1 MPERSI
7 RTRFELEG
15 EKQYKQA
22 ISEINSGVKVLDSEM
37 RKLSATF
44 EGETGSLDFLEREY
58 DILNR
63 KMLSQKDSVETLR
76 QAVKDAGQAYK
87 ESDPRLQQWI
97 IRLNDA
103 EAALAKTYGKL
114 GEVQAAIDNDF
125 IDTQTVYVK
134 ELSEEVK
141 VFDSQLGLL
150 DKTYKDNA
158 DSAEYLSQKQEILK
172 AKIGN
177 QAEAV
182 DVLEAALKKS
192 IEIHGKSAQQTRDL
206 QIALNSAK
214 GELIETRAAADDT
227 ATAMEELNKPVEETV
242 PEMKSLGDV
251 LDTIADKLGIKL
263 PDGISKFTGGLGK
276 IPAATAAAVTGVAAV
291 VAVVIKL
298 EKKLMDVTKE
308 TAAAAK
314 ALEALSSQTGVSTTD
329 LQAFQYAED
338 FIGVSSDQLAD
349 SLKDLTT
356 KMSDAANGNEETA
369 AKFDQLSVSIYDA
382 QGNLRSSYDVFL
394 DVIDGLGEMSNQAER
409 DALAMSLINESAQQ
423 LNPLIEQGSGS
434 LKKYADEAENVGYIL
449 SNDQLKA
456 LTAVDEAQNRLL
468 KSQEAVS
475 KQISAE
481 YAPYMSDALNETR
494 ELIEKVGTALVDS
507 GAVDAFGSILDSAVS
522 LLEPLGDLTADILPP
537 LGKLLQGIA
546 GTLAWAADTI
556 NLIVGLLTLNGDRIS
571 TALGLNP
578 NKASNIQKA
587 LYGADYKTES
597 YYDST
602 GNYYDPTTGQWT
614 GNYFHNAGGND
625 NFPGGRTRVGENGPE
640 TVYLPQ
646 GTVIANA
653 QETRADGGYDAPVN
667 VYIEAR
673 TIQEFNDII
682 EIVRDAQRVRRMK
695 GAPR

>member
-1 MPERSI
+1 MA
-7 RTRFELEG
+7 TRKVNTEFTVTG
-15 EKQYKQA
+15 EEKLRRA
-22 ISEINSGVKVLDSEM
+22 ITEINNGAKVLKSEM
-37 RKLSATF
+37 NKLTAEYDGNTDSA
-44 EGETGSLDFLEREY
+44 EFLTQKY
-58 DILNR
+58 DILER
-63 KMLSQKDSVETLR
+63 QMLTQKDKVEALK
-76 QAVKDAGQAYK
+76 QAVADSAEAYG
-87 ESDPRLQQWI
+87 EADSRTQNWI
-97 IRLNDA
+97 IQLNNA
-103 EAALAKTYGKL
+103 EAALANIYGEM
-114 GEVQAAIDNDF
+114 GR
-125 IDTQTVYVK
+125 TQTAIEDMDK
-134 ELSEEVK
+134 SLDEVS
-141 VFDSQLGLL
+141 DSTG
-150 DKTYKDNA
+150 
-158 DSAEYLSQKQEILK
+158 SA
-172 AKIGN
+172 AG
-177 QAEAV
+177 
-182 DVLEAALKKS
+182 
-192 IEIHGKSAQQTRDL
+192 GMT
-206 QIALNSAK
+206 
-214 GELIETRAAADDT
+214 
-227 ATAMEELNKPVEETV
+227 
-242 PEMKSLGDV
+242 SLGDV
-251 LDTIADKLGIKL
+251 LDTVADKLGIKL

-276 IPAATAAAVTGVAAV
+276 IPASTAAAAAGIAAV
-291 VAVVIKL
+291 VAIVIKL

-314 ALEALSSQTGVSTTD
+314 ELEALSLQTGVSTTD

-369 AKFDQLSVSIYDA
+369 AKFDQLGVSIYDA

-434 LKKYADEAENVGYIL
+434 LKKYAAEAENVGYIL

-537 LGKLLQGIA
+537 LGTLLQGIA

-682 EIVRDAQRVRRMK
+682 EIVRNAQRVRRMK

>member
-1 MPERSI
+1 MA
-7 RTRFELEG
+7 TRKVNTEFTVTG
-15 EKQYKQA
+15 EEKLRRA
-22 ISEINSGVKVLDSEM
+22 ITEINNGAKVLKSEM
-37 RKLSATF
+37 NKLTAEYDGNTDSA
-44 EGETGSLDFLEREY
+44 EFLTQKY
-58 DILNR
+58 DILER
-63 KMLSQKDSVETLR
+63 QMLTQKDKVEALK
-76 QAVKDAGQAYK
+76 QAVADSAEAYG
-87 ESDPRLQQWI
+87 EADSRTQNWI
-97 IRLNDA
+97 IQLNNA
-103 EAALAKTYGKL
+103 EAALANTYGEM
-114 GEVQAAIDNDF
+114 GR
-125 IDTQTVYVK
+125 TQTAIENMDK
-134 ELSEEVK
+134 SLDEVS
-141 VFDSQLGLL
+141 DSTG
-150 DKTYKDNA
+150 
-158 DSAEYLSQKQEILK
+158 SA
-172 AKIGN
+172 
-177 QAEAV
+177 AEGV
-182 DVLEAALKKS
+182 
-192 IEIHGKSAQQTRDL
+192 T
-206 QIALNSAK
+206 
-214 GELIETRAAADDT
+214 
-227 ATAMEELNKPVEETV
+227 
-242 PEMKSLGDV
+242 SLGDV
-251 LDTIADKLGIKL
+251 LDTVADKLGVNL

-276 IPAATAAAVTGVAAV
+276 IPASTAAAAAGIAAV
-291 VAVVIKL
+291 VAIVIKL

-314 ALEALSSQTGVSTTD
+314 ELEALSLQTGVSTTD

-369 AKFDQLSVSIYDA
+369 AKFDQLGVSIYDA

-494 ELIEKVGTALVDS
+494 ELIEKVGKALIDS

-522 LLEPLGDLTADILPP
+522 LLEPLGDLVSDLLPP
-537 LGKLLQGIA
+537 LGVLLQGVA
-546 GTLAWAADTI
+546 GTIAWIADTI

>member
-1 MPERSI
+1 MA
-7 RTRFELEG
+7 TRKVNTEFTVTG
-15 EKQYKQA
+15 EEKLRRA
-22 ISEINSGVKVLDSEM
+22 ITEINNGAKVLKSEM
-37 RKLSATF
+37 NKLTAEYDGNTDSA
-44 EGETGSLDFLEREY
+44 EFLTQKY
-58 DILNR
+58 DILER
-63 KMLSQKDSVETLR
+63 QMLTQKDKVEALK
-76 QAVKDAGQAYK
+76 QAVADSAEAYG
-87 ESDPRLQQWI
+87 EADSRTQNWI
-97 IRLNDA
+97 IQLNNA
-103 EAALAKTYGKL
+103 EAALANTYGEM
-114 GEVQAAIDNDF
+114 GR
-125 IDTQTVYVK
+125 TQTAIEDMDK
-134 ELSEEVK
+134 SLDEVS
-141 VFDSQLGLL
+141 DSTG
-150 DKTYKDNA
+150 
-158 DSAEYLSQKQEILK
+158 SA
-172 AKIGN
+172 AG
-177 QAEAV
+177 
-182 DVLEAALKKS
+182 
-192 IEIHGKSAQQTRDL
+192 GMT
-206 QIALNSAK
+206 
-214 GELIETRAAADDT
+214 
-227 ATAMEELNKPVEETV
+227 
-242 PEMKSLGDV
+242 SLGDV
-251 LDTIADKLGIKL
+251 LDTVADKLGIKL

-276 IPAATAAAVTGVAAV
+276 IPASTAAAAAGIAAV
-291 VAVVIKL
+291 VAIVIKL

-314 ALEALSSQTGVSTTD
+314 ELEALSLQTGVSTTD

-369 AKFDQLSVSIYDA
+369 AKFDQLGVSIYDA

-434 LKKYADEAENVGYIL
+434 LKKYAAEAENVGYIL

-481 YAPYMSDALNETR
+481 YAPYMSDALNQTR

-537 LGKLLQGIA
+537 LGTLLQGIA

-602 GNYYDPTTGQWT
+602 GNFYDPTTGQWT

>member
-1 MPERSI
+1 MA
-7 RTRFELEG
+7 TRKVNTEFTVTG
-15 EKQYKQA
+15 EEKLRRA
-22 ISEINSGVKVLDSEM
+22 ITEINNGAKVLKSEM
-37 RKLSATF
+37 NKLTAEYDGNTDSA
-44 EGETGSLDFLEREY
+44 EFLTQKY
-58 DILNR
+58 DILER
-63 KMLSQKDSVETLR
+63 QMLTQKDKVEALK
-76 QAVKDAGQAYK
+76 QAV
-87 ESDPRLQQWI
+87 
-97 IRLNDA
+97 
-103 EAALAKTYGKL
+103 
-114 GEVQAAIDNDF
+114 
-125 IDTQTVYVK
+125 
-134 ELSEEVK
+134 
-141 VFDSQLGLL
+141 
-150 DKTYKDNA
+150 A
-158 DSAEYLSQKQEILK
+158 DSAEAYGEADSRTQNWIIQL
-172 AKIGN
+172 N
-177 QAEAV
+177 NAEAV
-182 DVLEAALKKS
+182 LANIYGEMGRTQTAIEGMDKSLDEVSDSTGSAA
-192 IEIHGKSAQQTRDL
+192 EGVT
-206 QIALNSAK
+206 
-214 GELIETRAAADDT
+214 
-227 ATAMEELNKPVEETV
+227 
-242 PEMKSLGDV
+242 SLGDV
-251 LDTIADKLGIKL
+251 LDTVADKLGVKL

-276 IPAATAAAVTGVAAV
+276 IPASTAAAAAGVAAV

-314 ALEALSSQTGVSTTD
+314 ELESLSLQTSISTTG

-369 AKFDQLSVSIYDA
+369 AKFDQLGVSIYDA

-434 LKKYADEAENVGYIL
+434 LKKYAAEAENVGYIL

-494 ELIEKVGTALVDS
+494 ELIEKVGTALIDS
-507 GAVDAFGSILDSAVS
+507 GAVEAFGSILDSAVS

-537 LGKLLQGIA
+537 LGTLLQGIA

>member
-1 MPERSI
+1 MA
-7 RTRFELEG
+7 TRKVNTEFTVTG
-15 EKQYKQA
+15 EEKLRRA
-22 ISEINSGVKVLDSEM
+22 ITEINNGAKVLKSEM
-37 RKLSATF
+37 NKLTAEYDGNTDSA
-44 EGETGSLDFLEREY
+44 EFLTQKY
-58 DILNR
+58 DILER
-63 KMLSQKDSVETLR
+63 QMLTQKDKVEALK
-76 QAVKDAGQAYK
+76 QAVADSAEAYG
-87 ESDPRLQQWI
+87 EADSRTQNWI
-97 IRLNDA
+97 IQLNNA
-103 EAALAKTYGKL
+103 EAALANTYGEM
-114 GEVQAAIDNDF
+114 GR
-125 IDTQTVYVK
+125 TQTAIEDMNK
-134 ELSEEVK
+134 A
-141 VFDSQLGLL
+141 FDGVSGS
-150 DKTYKDNA
+150 T
-158 DSAEYLSQKQEILK
+158 
-172 AKIGN
+172 G
-177 QAEAV
+177 
-182 DVLEAALKKS
+182 
-192 IEIHGKSAQQTRDL
+192 
-206 QIALNSAK
+206 
-214 GELIETRAAADDT
+214 T
-227 ATAMEELNKPVEETV
+227 ATEDMT
-242 PEMKSLGDV
+242 SLGDV
-251 LDTIADKLGIKL
+251 LDTVADKLGIKL
-263 PDGISKFTGGLGK
+263 PDGISKFTGRLGK
-276 IPAATAAAVTGVAAV
+276 IPASTAAAAAGIAAV
-291 VAVVIKL
+291 VAIVIKL
-298 EKKLMDVTKE
+298 EKKLIDVTKE

-314 ALEALSSQTGVSTTD
+314 ELEALSLQTGVSTTD

-369 AKFDQLSVSIYDA
+369 AKFDQLGVSIYDA

-409 DALAMSLINESAQQ
+409 DALAMGLINESAQQ

-434 LKKYADEAENVGYIL
+434 LKKYAAEAENVGYIL

-494 ELIEKVGTALVDS
+494 ELIEKVGKALVDS

-522 LLEPLGDLTADILPP
+522 LLEPLGDLVSDLLPP
-537 LGKLLQGIA
+537 LGVLLQGVA
-546 GTLAWAADTI
+546 GTIAWIADTI

-625 NFPGGRTRVGENGPE
+625 NFPGGRTMVGENGPE

>member
-1 MPERSI
+1 MA
-7 RTRFELEG
+7 TRKVNTEFTVTG
-15 EKQYKQA
+15 EEKLRRA
-22 ISEINSGVKVLDSEM
+22 ITEINNGAKVLKSEM
-37 RKLSATF
+37 NKLTAEYDGNTDSA
-44 EGETGSLDFLEREY
+44 EFLTQKY
-58 DILNR
+58 DILER
-63 KMLSQKDSVETLR
+63 QMLTQKDKVEALK
-76 QAVKDAGQAYK
+76 QAVADSAEAYG
-87 ESDPRLQQWI
+87 EADSRTQNWI
-97 IRLNDA
+97 IQLNNA
-103 EAALAKTYGKL
+103 EAALANTYGEM
-114 GEVQAAIDNDF
+114 GR
-125 IDTQTVYVK
+125 TQTAI
-134 ELSEEVK
+134 E
-141 VFDSQLGLL
+141 DMDGAL
-150 DKTYKDNA
+150 DNVSGSTG
-158 DSAEYLSQKQEILK
+158 SA
-172 AKIGN
+172 
-177 QAEAV
+177 AEGV
-182 DVLEAALKKS
+182 
-192 IEIHGKSAQQTRDL
+192 T
-206 QIALNSAK
+206 
-214 GELIETRAAADDT
+214 
-227 ATAMEELNKPVEETV
+227 
-242 PEMKSLGDV
+242 SLGDV
-251 LDTIADKLGIKL
+251 LDTVADKLGIKL

-276 IPAATAAAVTGVAAV
+276 IPAATAAAVTGIAAV
-291 VAVVIKL
+291 VAVVVQL
-298 EKKLMDVTKE
+298 TKKLIDVTKE

-314 ALEALSSQTGVSTTD
+314 ELQALSSQTGISTRD

-356 KMSDAANGNEETA
+356 NMSDAANGNEETA
-369 AKFDQLSVSIYDA
+369 AKFDQLGVSIYEA

-394 DVIDGLGEMSNQAER
+394 DVIDGFGEMSNQAER
-409 DALAMSLINESAQQ
+409 DALAMGLINESAQK

-434 LKKYADEAENVGYIL
+434 LKKYAAEAENVGYIL

-481 YAPYMSDALNETR
+481 YAPYMSDALNQTR

-507 GAVDAFGSILDSAVS
+507 GAVEAFGSILDSAVS
-522 LLEPLGDLTADILPP
+522 LLEPLGDLTSDILPP
-537 LGKLLQGIA
+537 LGTLLQGIA

-602 GNYYDPTTGQWT
+602 GNYYDPMTGQWT
-614 GNYFHNAGGND
+614 GNYYHNAGGND

-646 GTVIANA
+646 GAVIANA

>member
-1 MPERSI
+1 MA
-7 RTRFELEG
+7 TRKVNTEFTVTG
-15 EKQYKQA
+15 EEKLRRA
-22 ISEINSGVKVLDSEM
+22 ITEINNGAKVLKSEM
-37 RKLSATF
+37 NKLTAEYDGNTDSA
-44 EGETGSLDFLEREY
+44 EFLTQKY
-58 DILNR
+58 DILER
-63 KMLSQKDSVETLR
+63 QMLTQKDKVEALK
-76 QAVKDAGQAYK
+76 QAVADSAEAYG
-87 ESDPRLQQWI
+87 EADSRTQNWI
-97 IRLNDA
+97 IQLNNA
-103 EAALAKTYGKL
+103 EAALANTYGEM
-114 GEVQAAIDNDF
+114 GR
-125 IDTQTVYVK
+125 TQTAIENMDK
-134 ELSEEVK
+134 SLDEVS
-141 VFDSQLGLL
+141 DSTG
-150 DKTYKDNA
+150 
-158 DSAEYLSQKQEILK
+158 SA
-172 AKIGN
+172 
-177 QAEAV
+177 AEGV
-182 DVLEAALKKS
+182 
-192 IEIHGKSAQQTRDL
+192 T
-206 QIALNSAK
+206 
-214 GELIETRAAADDT
+214 
-227 ATAMEELNKPVEETV
+227 
-242 PEMKSLGDV
+242 SLGDV
-251 LDTIADKLGIKL
+251 LDTVADKLGVKL

-276 IPAATAAAVTGVAAV
+276 IPASTAAAAAGIAAV
-291 VAVVIKL
+291 VAIVIKL

-314 ALEALSSQTGVSTTD
+314 ELEALSLQTSVSTTD

-369 AKFDQLSVSIYDA
+369 AKFDQLGVSIYDA
-382 QGNLRSSYDVFL
+382 QDNLRSSYDVFL

-434 LKKYADEAENVGYIL
+434 LKKYAAEAENVGYIL

-494 ELIEKVGTALVDS
+494 ELIEKVGKALIDS
-507 GAVDAFGSILDSAVS
+507 GAVEAFGSILDSSVS

-537 LGKLLQGIA
+537 LGTLLQGIA

-556 NLIVGLLTLNGDRIS
+556 NLIVGLLTLNGAIIS

>member
-1 MPERSI
+1 MA
-7 RTRFELEG
+7 TRKVNTEFTVTG
-15 EKQYKQA
+15 EEKLRRA
-22 ISEINSGVKVLDSEM
+22 ITEINNGAKVLKSEM
-37 RKLSATF
+37 NKLTAEYDGNTDSA
-44 EGETGSLDFLEREY
+44 EFLTQKY
-58 DILNR
+58 DILER
-63 KMLSQKDSVETLR
+63 QMLTQKDKVEALK
-76 QAVKDAGQAYK
+76 QAVADSAEAYG
-87 ESDPRLQQWI
+87 EADSRTQNWI
-97 IRLNDA
+97 IQLNNA
-103 EAALAKTYGKL
+103 EAALANTYGEM
-114 GEVQAAIDNDF
+114 GR
-125 IDTQTVYVK
+125 TQTAI
-134 ELSEEVK
+134 EDMDGS
-141 VFDSQLGLL
+141 L
-150 DKTYKDNA
+150 DDVSGSTG
-158 DSAEYLSQKQEILK
+158 SA
-172 AKIGN
+172 AG
-177 QAEAV
+177 
-182 DVLEAALKKS
+182 
-192 IEIHGKSAQQTRDL
+192 GMT
-206 QIALNSAK
+206 
-214 GELIETRAAADDT
+214 
-227 ATAMEELNKPVEETV
+227 
-242 PEMKSLGDV
+242 SLGDV
-251 LDTIADKLGIKL
+251 LDTVADKLGIKL

-276 IPAATAAAVTGVAAV
+276 IPASTAAAAAGIAAV
-291 VAVVIKL
+291 VAIVIKL

-314 ALEALSSQTGVSTTD
+314 ELEALSLQTSVSTTD

-369 AKFDQLSVSIYDA
+369 AKFDQLGVSIYDA

-434 LKKYADEAENVGYIL
+434 LKKYAAEAENVGYIL

-456 LTAVDEAQNRLL
+456 LTAVDDAQNRLL

-481 YAPYMSDALNETR
+481 YAPYMSDALNQTR
-494 ELIEKVGTALVDS
+494 ELIEKVGKALIDS

-522 LLEPLGDLTADILPP
+522 LLEPLGDLVSDLLPP
-537 LGKLLQGIA
+537 LGVLLQGVA
-546 GTLAWAADTI
+546 GTIAWIADTI

>member
-1 MPERSI
+1 MA
-7 RTRFELEG
+7 TRKVNTEFTVTG
-15 EKQYKQA
+15 EEKLRRA
-22 ISEINSGVKVLDSEM
+22 ITEINNGAKVLKSEM
-37 RKLSATF
+37 NKLTAEYDGNTDSA
-44 EGETGSLDFLEREY
+44 EFLTQKY
-58 DILNR
+58 DILER
-63 KMLSQKDSVETLR
+63 QMLTQKDKVEALK
-76 QAVKDAGQAYK
+76 QAVADSAEAYG
-87 ESDPRLQQWI
+87 EADSRTQNWI
-97 IRLNDA
+97 IQLNNA
-103 EAALAKTYGKL
+103 EAALANTYGEM
-114 GEVQAAIDNDF
+114 GR
-125 IDTQTVYVK
+125 TQTAI
-134 ELSEEVK
+134 E
-141 VFDSQLGLL
+141 DMDGAL
-150 DKTYKDNA
+150 DNVSGST
-158 DSAEYLSQKQEILK
+158 
-172 AKIGN
+172 
-177 QAEAV
+177 
-182 DVLEAALKKS
+182 
-192 IEIHGKSAQQTRDL
+192 
-206 QIALNSAK
+206 
-214 GELIETRAAADDT
+214 ETASGG
-227 ATAMEELNKPVEETV
+227 ME
-242 PEMKSLGDV
+242 SLGDV
-251 LDTIADKLGIKL
+251 LDTVADKLGIKL
-263 PDGISKFTGGLGK
+263 PDSITKTADGLGA
-276 IPAATAAAVTGVAAV
+276 IPTSTAVAAGAFAAVLAV
-291 VAVVIKL
+291 VVKL
-298 EKKLMDVTKE
+298 EKKLMDMTKE
-308 TAAAAK
+308 AADSAK
-314 ALEALSSQTGVSTTD
+314 NLVDMSSQTGISTEN

-338 FIGVSSDQLAD
+338 FIGVSTDTIAD

-356 KMSDAANGNEETA
+356 KMSDAANGNEDVIE
-369 AKFDQLSVSIYDA
+369 KFDQLGVSIYDA
-382 QGNLRSSYDVFL
+382 DGNLRNAEDTFWDVV
-394 DVIDGLGEMSNQAER
+394 DSLGEMSNQTER
-409 DALAMSLINESAQQ
+409 DALAMDLINESAQK
-423 LNPLIEQGSGS
+423 LNPLIEIGSEGF
-434 LKKYADEAENVGYIL
+434 KKYADEAENVGYIL

-456 LTAVDEAQNRLL
+456 LTDVDEAQNRLL

-475 KQISAE
+475 KQISAQ

-494 ELIEKVGTALVDS
+494 ELIEKVGTALIDS

-537 LGKLLQGIA
+537 LGTLLQGIA

>member
-1 MPERSI
+1 MP
-7 RTRFELEG
+7 TRQVNTDFKVTG
-15 EKQYKQA
+15 EEKLKRA
-22 ISEINSGVKVLDSEM
+22 IAEINNGTKVLNSEM
-37 RKLSATF
+37 RKLTAEYDGNNDSV
-44 EGETGSLDFLEREY
+44 EFLTQKY
-58 DILNR
+58 DILER
-63 KMLSQKDSVETLR
+63 QMLSQKDKVEALKK
-76 QAVKDAGQAYK
+76 AVADSAAAYG
-87 ESDPRLQQWI
+87 EADSRTQNWI
-97 IRLNDA
+97 IQLNNA
-103 EAALAKTYGKL
+103 EAALANTYGEM
-114 GEVQAAIDNDF
+114 GR
-125 IDTQTVYVK
+125 TQTAIENMDK
-134 ELSEEVK
+134 SLDEV
-141 VFDSQLGLL
+141 SGS
-150 DKTYKDNA
+150 TG
-158 DSAEYLSQKQEILK
+158 SA
-172 AKIGN
+172 
-177 QAEAV
+177 AEGV
-182 DVLEAALKKS
+182 
-192 IEIHGKSAQQTRDL
+192 T
-206 QIALNSAK
+206 
-214 GELIETRAAADDT
+214 
-227 ATAMEELNKPVEETV
+227 
-242 PEMKSLGDV
+242 SLGDV
-251 LDTIADKLGIKL
+251 LDTVADKLGVKL

-276 IPAATAAAVTGVAAV
+276 IPVSTAAAAAGIAAV
-291 VAVVIKL
+291 VAAGIKL
-298 EKKLMDVTKE
+298 ERKLMDVTKE
-308 TAAAAK
+308 SAAAAK
-314 ALEALSSQTGVSTTD
+314 ELEALSLQSGVSAQD

-338 FIGVSSDQLAD
+338 FLDVSTDTLTD

-356 KMSDAANGNEETA
+356 KMSDAKDGNEDVIA
-369 AKFDQLSVSIYDA
+369 MFDQLGVSVTDA
-382 QGNLRSSYDVFL
+382 GGNLRDSYDVFL

-409 DALAMSLINESAQQ
+409 DALAMGLINESAQK

-434 LKKYADEAENVGYIL
+434 LKKYAAEAENVGYIL

-481 YAPYMSDALNETR
+481 YAPYMSDALNQTR

-537 LGKLLQGIA
+537 LGTLLQGIA

>member
-1 MPERSI
+1 MP
-7 RTRFELEG
+7 TRQVNTDFKVTG
-15 EKQYKQA
+15 EEKLKRA
-22 ISEINSGVKVLDSEM
+22 IAEINNGTKVLNSEM
-37 RKLSATF
+37 RKLTAEYDGNNDSV
-44 EGETGSLDFLEREY
+44 EFLTQKY
-58 DILNR
+58 DILER
-63 KMLSQKDSVETLR
+63 QMLTQKDKVEALK
-76 QAVKDAGQAYK
+76 QAVADSAEAYG
-87 ESDPRLQQWI
+87 EADSRTQNWI
-97 IRLNDA
+97 IQLNNA
-103 EAALAKTYGKL
+103 EAALANTYGEM
-114 GEVQAAIDNDF
+114 GR
-125 IDTQTVYVK
+125 TQTAIENMDK
-134 ELSEEVK
+134 SLDQIS
-141 VFDSQLGLL
+141 DSTG
-150 DKTYKDNA
+150 
-158 DSAEYLSQKQEILK
+158 SA
-172 AKIGN
+172 AGG
-177 QAEAV
+177 V
-182 DVLEAALKKS
+182 
-192 IEIHGKSAQQTRDL
+192 T
-206 QIALNSAK
+206 
-214 GELIETRAAADDT
+214 
-227 ATAMEELNKPVEETV
+227 
-242 PEMKSLGDV
+242 SLGDV
-251 LDTIADKLGIKL
+251 LDTVADKLGVKL

-276 IPAATAAAVTGVAAV
+276 IPVSTAAAAAGIAAV
-291 VAVVIKL
+291 VAAGIKL
-298 EKKLMDVTKE
+298 ERKLMDVTKE
-308 TAAAAK
+308 SAAAAK
-314 ALEALSSQTGVSTTD
+314 ELEALSLQSGVSAQD
-329 LQAFQYAED
+329 LQAFQYSED
-338 FIGVSSDQLAD
+338 FLDVSTDTLTD

-356 KMSDAANGNEETA
+356 KMSDAKDGNEEVIA
-369 AKFDQLSVSIYDA
+369 MFDQLGVSVTDA
-382 QGNLRSSYDVFL
+382 GGNLRDSYDVFL
-394 DVIDGLGEMSNQAER
+394 DVIDGLGEMGNQAER
-409 DALAMSLINESAQQ
+409 DALAMGLINESAQK
-423 LNPLIEQGSGS
+423 LNPLIEQGSAS

-456 LTAVDEAQNRLL
+456 LIDVDEAQNRLL

-494 ELIEKVGTALVDS
+494 ELIEKVGTALIDS
-507 GAVDAFGSILDSAVS
+507 GAVDAFGSILDSSVS

-537 LGKLLQGIA
+537 LGTLLQGIA

>member
-1 MPERSI
+1 MA
-7 RTRFELEG
+7 TRKVNTEFTVTG
-15 EKQYKQA
+15 EEKLRRA
-22 ISEINSGVKVLDSEM
+22 ITEINNGAKVLKSEM
-37 RKLSATF
+37 NKLTAEYDGNTDSA
-44 EGETGSLDFLEREY
+44 EFLTQKY
-58 DILNR
+58 DILER
-63 KMLSQKDSVETLR
+63 QMLTQKDKVEALK
-76 QAVKDAGQAYK
+76 QAVADSAEAYG
-87 ESDPRLQQWI
+87 EADSRTQNWI
-97 IRLNDA
+97 IQLNNA
-103 EAALAKTYGKL
+103 EAALANTYGEM
-114 GEVQAAIDNDF
+114 GR
-125 IDTQTVYVK
+125 TQTAIEDMNK
-134 ELSEEVK
+134 A
-141 VFDSQLGLL
+141 FDGVSGS
-150 DKTYKDNA
+150 T
-158 DSAEYLSQKQEILK
+158 
-172 AKIGN
+172 G
-177 QAEAV
+177 
-182 DVLEAALKKS
+182 
-192 IEIHGKSAQQTRDL
+192 
-206 QIALNSAK
+206 
-214 GELIETRAAADDT
+214 T
-227 ATAMEELNKPVEETV
+227 ATEDMT
-242 PEMKSLGDV
+242 SLGDV
-251 LDTIADKLGIKL
+251 LDTVADKLGIKL
-263 PDGISKFTGGLGK
+263 PDGISKFTGRLGK
-276 IPAATAAAVTGVAAV
+276 IPASTAAAAAGIAAV
-291 VAVVIKL
+291 VAIVIKL
-298 EKKLMDVTKE
+298 EKKLIDVTKE

-314 ALEALSSQTGVSTTD
+314 ELEALSLQTGVSTTD

-369 AKFDQLSVSIYDA
+369 AKFDQLGVSIYDA

-409 DALAMSLINESAQQ
+409 DALAMGLINESAQQ

-434 LKKYADEAENVGYIL
+434 LKKYAAEAENVGYIL

-494 ELIEKVGTALVDS
+494 ELIEKVGKALVDS

-522 LLEPLGDLTADILPP
+522 LLEPLGDLTSDILPP
-537 LGKLLQGIA
+537 LGTLLQGIA

>member
-1 MPERSI
+1 MA
-7 RTRFELEG
+7 TRKVNTEFTVTG
-15 EKQYKQA
+15 EEKLRRA
-22 ISEINSGVKVLDSEM
+22 ITEINNGAKVLKSEM
-37 RKLSATF
+37 NKLTAEYDGNTDSA
-44 EGETGSLDFLEREY
+44 EFLTQKY
-58 DILNR
+58 DILER
-63 KMLSQKDSVETLR
+63 QMLTQKDKVEALK
-76 QAVKDAGQAYK
+76 QAVADSAEAYG
-87 ESDPRLQQWI
+87 EADSRTQNWI
-97 IRLNDA
+97 IQLNNA
-103 EAALAKTYGKL
+103 EAALANTYGEM
-114 GEVQAAIDNDF
+114 GR
-125 IDTQTVYVK
+125 TQTAIENMDK
-134 ELSEEVK
+134 SLDEVS
-141 VFDSQLGLL
+141 DSTG
-150 DKTYKDNA
+150 
-158 DSAEYLSQKQEILK
+158 SA
-172 AKIGN
+172 
-177 QAEAV
+177 AEGV
-182 DVLEAALKKS
+182 
-192 IEIHGKSAQQTRDL
+192 T
-206 QIALNSAK
+206 
-214 GELIETRAAADDT
+214 
-227 ATAMEELNKPVEETV
+227 
-242 PEMKSLGDV
+242 SLGDV
-251 LDTIADKLGIKL
+251 LDTVADKLGVNL

-276 IPAATAAAVTGVAAV
+276 IPASTAAAAAGIAAV
-291 VAVVIKL
+291 VAIVIKL

-314 ALEALSSQTGVSTTD
+314 ELEALSLQTGVSTTD

-369 AKFDQLSVSIYDA
+369 AKFDQLGVSIYDA

-494 ELIEKVGTALVDS
+494 ELIEKVGKALIDS

-537 LGKLLQGIA
+537 LGTLLQGIA

-682 EIVRDAQRVRRMK
+682 EVVRDAQRVRRMK

>member
-1 MPERSI
+1 MP
-7 RTRFELEG
+7 TRQVNTDFKVTG
-15 EKQYKQA
+15 EEKLKRA
-22 ISEINSGVKVLDSEM
+22 IAEINNGTKVLNSEM
-37 RKLSATF
+37 RKLTAEYDGNNDSV
-44 EGETGSLDFLEREY
+44 EFLTQKY
-58 DILNR
+58 DILER
-63 KMLSQKDSVETLR
+63 QMLSQKDKVEALK
-76 QAVKDAGQAYK
+76 QAVADSAEAYG
-87 ESDPRLQQWI
+87 EADSRTQNWI
-97 IRLNDA
+97 IQLNNA
-103 EAALAKTYGKL
+103 EAALANTYGEM
-114 GEVQAAIDNDF
+114 GR
-125 IDTQTVYVK
+125 TQTAIENMDK
-134 ELSEEVK
+134 SFDEVS
-141 VFDSQLGLL
+141 DSTG
-150 DKTYKDNA
+150 
-158 DSAEYLSQKQEILK
+158 SA
-172 AKIGN
+172 
-177 QAEAV
+177 AEGV
-182 DVLEAALKKS
+182 
-192 IEIHGKSAQQTRDL
+192 T
-206 QIALNSAK
+206 
-214 GELIETRAAADDT
+214 
-227 ATAMEELNKPVEETV
+227 
-242 PEMKSLGDV
+242 SLGDV
-251 LDTIADKLGIKL
+251 LDTVADKLGVKL

-276 IPAATAAAVTGVAAV
+276 IPASTAAAAAGIATVVAAG
-291 VAVVIKL
+291 IKL
-298 EKKLMDVTKE
+298 ERKLMDVTKE
-308 TAAAAK
+308 SAAAAK
-314 ALEALSSQTGVSTTD
+314 ELEALSLQSGVSAQD

-338 FIGVSSDQLAD
+338 FLDVSTDTLTD

-356 KMSDAANGNEETA
+356 KMSDAKDGNEEVIA
-369 AKFDQLSVSIYDA
+369 MFDQLGVSVTDA
-382 QGNLRSSYDVFL
+382 GGNLRDSYDVFL

-409 DALAMSLINESAQQ
+409 DALAMGLINESAQK

-537 LGKLLQGIA
+537 LGTLLQGIA

>member
-1 MPERSI
+1 MATRKVNTEFTVTGEEKLRRAITEINNGAKVLKSEMNKLTAEYDGNTDSAEFLTQKCDILERQML
-7 RTRFELEG
+7 TQKDKVEAL
-15 EKQYKQA
+15 KQA
-22 ISEINSGVKVLDSEM
+22 VADSAE
-37 RKLSATF
+37 AY
-44 EGETGSLDFLEREY
+44 GEA
-58 DILNR
+58 
-63 KMLSQKDSVETLR
+63 DSRT
-76 QAVKDAGQAYK
+76 QN
-87 ESDPRLQQWI
+87 WI
-97 IRLNDA
+97 IQLNNA
-103 EAALAKTYGKL
+103 EAALANTYGEM
-114 GEVQAAIDNDF
+114 GR
-125 IDTQTVYVK
+125 TQTAI
-134 ELSEEVK
+134 E
-141 VFDSQLGLL
+141 DMDGAL
-150 DKTYKDNA
+150 DNVSGST
-158 DSAEYLSQKQEILK
+158 
-172 AKIGN
+172 
-177 QAEAV
+177 
-182 DVLEAALKKS
+182 
-192 IEIHGKSAQQTRDL
+192 
-206 QIALNSAK
+206 
-214 GELIETRAAADDT
+214 ETASGG
-227 ATAMEELNKPVEETV
+227 ME
-242 PEMKSLGDV
+242 SLGDV
-251 LDTIADKLGIKL
+251 LDTVADKLGIKL
-263 PDGISKFTGGLGK
+263 PDSITKTADGLGA
-276 IPAATAAAVTGVAAV
+276 IPTSTAVAAGAFAAVLAV
-291 VAVVIKL
+291 VVKL
-298 EKKLMDVTKE
+298 EKKLMDMTKE
-308 TAAAAK
+308 AADSAK
-314 ALEALSSQTGVSTTD
+314 NLVDMSSQTGISTEN

-338 FIGVSSDQLAD
+338 FIGVSTDTIAD

-356 KMSDAANGNEETA
+356 KMSDAANGNEDVIE
-369 AKFDQLSVSIYDA
+369 KFDQLGVSIYDA
-382 QGNLRSSYDVFL
+382 DGNLRNAEDTFWDVV
-394 DVIDGLGEMSNQAER
+394 DSLGEMSNQTER
-409 DALAMSLINESAQQ
+409 DALAMDLINESAQK
-423 LNPLIEQGSGS
+423 LNPLIEIGSEGF
-434 LKKYADEAENVGYIL
+434 KKYADEAENVGYIL

-456 LTAVDEAQNRLL
+456 LTDVDEAQNRLL

-475 KQISAE
+475 KQISAQ

-494 ELIEKVGTALVDS
+494 ELIEKVGTALIDS

-522 LLEPLGDLTADILPP
+522 LLEPLGDLVSDLLPP
-537 LGKLLQGIA
+537 LGVLLQGVA
-546 GTLAWAADTI
+546 GTIAWIADTI

>member
-1 MPERSI
+1 MP
-7 RTRFELEG
+7 TRQVNTDFKVTG
-15 EKQYKQA
+15 EEKLKRA
-22 ISEINSGVKVLDSEM
+22 IAEINNGTKVLNSEM
-37 RKLSATF
+37 RKLTAEYDGNTDSA
-44 EGETGSLDFLEREY
+44 EFLTQKY
-58 DILNR
+58 DILER
-63 KMLSQKDSVETLR
+63 QMLSQKDKVEALKK
-76 QAVKDAGQAYK
+76 AVADSAAAYG
-87 ESDPRLQQWI
+87 EADSRTQNWI
-97 IRLNDA
+97 IQLNNA
-103 EAALAKTYGKL
+103 EAALANTYGEM
-114 GEVQAAIDNDF
+114 GR
-125 IDTQTVYVK
+125 TQTAIENMDKSLDQV
-134 ELSEEVK
+134 S
-141 VFDSQLGLL
+141 DSTG
-150 DKTYKDNA
+150 
-158 DSAEYLSQKQEILK
+158 SA
-172 AKIGN
+172 AGG
-177 QAEAV
+177 V
-182 DVLEAALKKS
+182 
-192 IEIHGKSAQQTRDL
+192 T
-206 QIALNSAK
+206 
-214 GELIETRAAADDT
+214 
-227 ATAMEELNKPVEETV
+227 
-242 PEMKSLGDV
+242 SLGDV
-251 LDTIADKLGIKL
+251 LDTVADKLGVKL

-276 IPAATAAAVTGVAAV
+276 IPASTAAAAAGVAAV

-314 ALEALSSQTGVSTTD
+314 ELEALSLQTSVSTTD

-369 AKFDQLSVSIYDA
+369 AKFDQLGVSIYDA

-434 LKKYADEAENVGYIL
+434 LKKYAAEAENVGYIL

-481 YAPYMSDALNETR
+481 YAPYMSDALNQTR

-537 LGKLLQGIA
+537 LGTLLQGIA

>member
-1 MPERSI
+1 MA
-7 RTRFELEG
+7 TRKVNTEFTVTG
-15 EKQYKQA
+15 EEKLRRA
-22 ISEINSGVKVLDSEM
+22 ITEINNGAKVLKSEM
-37 RKLSATF
+37 NKLTAEYDGNTDSA
-44 EGETGSLDFLEREY
+44 EFLTQKY
-58 DILNR
+58 DILER
-63 KMLSQKDSVETLR
+63 QMLTQKDKVAALK
-76 QAVKDAGQAYK
+76 QAVADSAEAYG
-87 ESDPRLQQWI
+87 EADSRTQNWI
-97 IRLNDA
+97 IQLNNA
-103 EAALAKTYGKL
+103 EAALANIYGEM
-114 GEVQAAIDNDF
+114 GR
-125 IDTQTVYVK
+125 TQTAI
-134 ELSEEVK
+134 ENM
-141 VFDSQLGLL
+141 DGAL
-150 DKTYKDNA
+150 DDVSGSTG
-158 DSAEYLSQKQEILK
+158 SA
-172 AKIGN
+172 AG
-177 QAEAV
+177 
-182 DVLEAALKKS
+182 
-192 IEIHGKSAQQTRDL
+192 GMT
-206 QIALNSAK
+206 
-214 GELIETRAAADDT
+214 
-227 ATAMEELNKPVEETV
+227 
-242 PEMKSLGDV
+242 SLGDV
-251 LDTIADKLGIKL
+251 LDTVADKLGIKL

-276 IPAATAAAVTGVAAV
+276 IPASTAAAAAGIAAV
-291 VAVVIKL
+291 VAIVIKI

-314 ALEALSSQTGVSTTD
+314 ELEALSLQTGVSTTD

-369 AKFDQLSVSIYDA
+369 AKFDQLGVSVYDA

-434 LKKYADEAENVGYIL
+434 LKKYAAEAENVGYIL

-456 LTAVDEAQNRLL
+456 LTDVDEAQNRLL

-481 YAPYMSDALNETR
+481 YAPYMSDALNQTR

-522 LLEPLGDLTADILPP
+522 LLEPLGDLVSDLLPP
-537 LGKLLQGIA
+537 LGVLLQGVA
-546 GTLAWAADTI
+546 GTIAWIADTI

-682 EIVRDAQRVRRMK
+682 EIVRNAQRVRRMK

>member
-1 MPERSI
+1 MP
-7 RTRFELEG
+7 TRQVNTDFKVTG
-15 EKQYKQA
+15 EEKLKRA
-22 ISEINSGVKVLDSEM
+22 IAEINNGTKVLNSEM
-37 RKLSATF
+37 RKLTAEYDGNTDSA
-44 EGETGSLDFLEREY
+44 EFLTQKY
-58 DILNR
+58 DILER
-63 KMLSQKDSVETLR
+63 QMLTQKDKVEALKK
-76 QAVKDAGQAYK
+76 AVADSAAAYG
-87 ESDPRLQQWI
+87 EADSRTQNWI
-97 IRLNDA
+97 IQLNNA
-103 EAALAKTYGKL
+103 EAALANTYGEM
-114 GEVQAAIDNDF
+114 GR
-125 IDTQTVYVK
+125 TQTAIENMDK
-134 ELSEEVK
+134 SLDEVS
-141 VFDSQLGLL
+141 DSTG
-150 DKTYKDNA
+150 
-158 DSAEYLSQKQEILK
+158 SA
-172 AKIGN
+172 
-177 QAEAV
+177 AEGV
-182 DVLEAALKKS
+182 
-192 IEIHGKSAQQTRDL
+192 T
-206 QIALNSAK
+206 
-214 GELIETRAAADDT
+214 
-227 ATAMEELNKPVEETV
+227 
-242 PEMKSLGDV
+242 SLGDV
-251 LDTIADKLGIKL
+251 LDTIADKLGVKL

-276 IPAATAAAVTGVAAV
+276 IPASTAAAAAGIAAV
-291 VAVVIKL
+291 VAAGIKL
-298 EKKLMDVTKE
+298 ERKLMDVTKE
-308 TAAAAK
+308 SAAAAK
-314 ALEALSSQTGVSTTD
+314 ELEALSLQSGVSAQA

-338 FIGVSSDQLAD
+338 FLDVSTDTLTD

-356 KMSDAANGNEETA
+356 KMSDAKDGNEEVIA
-369 AKFDQLSVSIYDA
+369 MFDQLGVSVTDA
-382 QGNLRSSYDVFL
+382 GGNLRDSYDVFL

-409 DALAMSLINESAQQ
+409 DALAMGLINESAQK

-481 YAPYMSDALNETR
+481 YVPYMSDALNETR
-494 ELIEKVGTALVDS
+494 ELIEKVGTALIDS

-537 LGKLLQGIA
+537 LGTLLQGIA

>member
-1 MPERSI
+1 MA
-7 RTRFELEG
+7 TRKVNTEFTVTG
-15 EKQYKQA
+15 EEKLRRA
-22 ISEINSGVKVLDSEM
+22 ITEINNGAKVLKSEM
-37 RKLSATF
+37 NKLTAEYDGNTDSA
-44 EGETGSLDFLEREY
+44 EFLTQKY
-58 DILNR
+58 DILER
-63 KMLSQKDSVETLR
+63 QMLTQKDKVEALK
-76 QAVKDAGQAYK
+76 QAVADSAEAYG
-87 ESDPRLQQWI
+87 EADSRTQNWI
-97 IRLNDA
+97 IQLNNA
-103 EAALAKTYGKL
+103 EAALANTYGEM
-114 GEVQAAIDNDF
+114 GR
-125 IDTQTVYVK
+125 TQTAIENMDK
-134 ELSEEVK
+134 SLDEVS
-141 VFDSQLGLL
+141 DSTG
-150 DKTYKDNA
+150 
-158 DSAEYLSQKQEILK
+158 SA
-172 AKIGN
+172 
-177 QAEAV
+177 AE
-182 DVLEAALKKS
+182 
-192 IEIHGKSAQQTRDL
+192 GMT
-206 QIALNSAK
+206 
-214 GELIETRAAADDT
+214 
-227 ATAMEELNKPVEETV
+227 
-242 PEMKSLGDV
+242 SLGDV
-251 LDTIADKLGIKL
+251 LDTVADKLGIKL

-276 IPAATAAAVTGVAAV
+276 IPASTAAAAAGIAAV
-291 VAVVIKL
+291 VAIVIKL
-298 EKKLMDVTKE
+298 EKKLIDVTKE

-314 ALEALSSQTGVSTTD
+314 ELEALSLQTGVSTTD

-369 AKFDQLSVSIYDA
+369 AKFDQLGVSIYDA

-409 DALAMSLINESAQQ
+409 DALAMGLINESAQK
-423 LNPLIEQGSGS
+423 LNPLIEQGSAS
-434 LKKYADEAENVGYIL
+434 LKKYADEAESVGYIL

-456 LTAVDEAQNRLL
+456 LTSVDEAQNRLL

-481 YAPYMSDALNETR
+481 YAPYMSDALNQTR

-507 GAVDAFGSILDSAVS
+507 GAVEAFGSILDSAVS

-537 LGKLLQGIA
+537 LGTLLQGIA

-614 GNYFHNAGGND
+614 GNYYHNAGGND

>member
-1 MPERSI
+1 MA
-7 RTRFELEG
+7 TRKVNTEFTVTG
-15 EKQYKQA
+15 EEKLRRA
-22 ISEINSGVKVLDSEM
+22 ITEINNGAKVLKSEM
-37 RKLSATF
+37 NKLTAEYDGNTDSA
-44 EGETGSLDFLEREY
+44 EFLTQKY
-58 DILNR
+58 DILER
-63 KMLSQKDSVETLR
+63 QMLTQKDKVEALK
-76 QAVKDAGQAYK
+76 QAVADSAEAYG
-87 ESDPRLQQWI
+87 EADSRTQNWI
-97 IRLNDA
+97 IQLNNA
-103 EAALAKTYGKL
+103 EAALANTYGEM
-114 GEVQAAIDNDF
+114 GR
-125 IDTQTVYVK
+125 TQTAIEGMDK
-134 ELSEEVK
+134 SLDEVS
-141 VFDSQLGLL
+141 DSTG
-150 DKTYKDNA
+150 
-158 DSAEYLSQKQEILK
+158 SA
-172 AKIGN
+172 
-177 QAEAV
+177 AEGV
-182 DVLEAALKKS
+182 
-192 IEIHGKSAQQTRDL
+192 T
-206 QIALNSAK
+206 
-214 GELIETRAAADDT
+214 
-227 ATAMEELNKPVEETV
+227 
-242 PEMKSLGDV
+242 SLGDV
-251 LDTIADKLGIKL
+251 LDTVADKLGVKL

-276 IPAATAAAVTGVAAV
+276 IPASTAAAAAGIAAV
-291 VAVVIKL
+291 VAIVIKL

-308 TAAAAK
+308 TAATAK
-314 ALEALSSQTGVSTTD
+314 ELEALSLQTSVSTTD

-369 AKFDQLSVSIYDA
+369 AKFDQLGVSIYDA
-382 QGNLRSSYDVFL
+382 QDNLRSSYDVFL

-434 LKKYADEAENVGYIL
+434 LKKYAAEAENVGYIL

-494 ELIEKVGTALVDS
+494 ELIEKVGTALIDS
-507 GAVDAFGSILDSAVS
+507 GAVEAFGSILDSAVS

-537 LGKLLQGIA
+537 LGTLLQGIA

>member
-1 MPERSI
+1 MA
-7 RTRFELEG
+7 TRKVNTEFTVTG
-15 EKQYKQA
+15 EEKLRRA
-22 ISEINSGVKVLDSEM
+22 ITEINNGAKVLKSEM
-37 RKLSATF
+37 NKLTAEYDGNTDSA
-44 EGETGSLDFLEREY
+44 EFLTQKY
-58 DILNR
+58 DILER
-63 KMLSQKDSVETLR
+63 QMLTQKDKVEALK
-76 QAVKDAGQAYK
+76 QAVADSAEAYG
-87 ESDPRLQQWI
+87 EADSRTQNWI
-97 IRLNDA
+97 IQLNNA
-103 EAALAKTYGKL
+103 EAALANTYGEM
-114 GEVQAAIDNDF
+114 GR
-125 IDTQTVYVK
+125 TQTAIENMDK
-134 ELSEEVK
+134 SLDEVS
-141 VFDSQLGLL
+141 DSTG
-150 DKTYKDNA
+150 
-158 DSAEYLSQKQEILK
+158 SA
-172 AKIGN
+172 
-177 QAEAV
+177 AEGV
-182 DVLEAALKKS
+182 
-192 IEIHGKSAQQTRDL
+192 T
-206 QIALNSAK
+206 
-214 GELIETRAAADDT
+214 
-227 ATAMEELNKPVEETV
+227 
-242 PEMKSLGDV
+242 SLGDV
-251 LDTIADKLGIKL
+251 LDTVADKLGVNL

-276 IPAATAAAVTGVAAV
+276 IPASTAAAAAGIAAV
-291 VAVVIKL
+291 VAIVIKL

-314 ALEALSSQTGVSTTD
+314 ELEALSLQTGVSTTD

-369 AKFDQLSVSIYDA
+369 AKFDQLGVSIYDA

-494 ELIEKVGTALVDS
+494 ELIEKVGKALIDS

-537 LGKLLQGIA
+537 LGTLLQGIA

>member
-1 MPERSI
+1 MA
-7 RTRFELEG
+7 TRKVNTEFTVTG
-15 EKQYKQA
+15 EEKLRRA
-22 ISEINSGVKVLDSEM
+22 ITEINNGAKVLKSEM
-37 RKLSATF
+37 NKLTAEYDGNTDSA
-44 EGETGSLDFLEREY
+44 EFLTQKY
-58 DILNR
+58 DILER
-63 KMLSQKDSVETLR
+63 QMLTQKDKVEALK
-76 QAVKDAGQAYK
+76 QAVADSAEAYG
-87 ESDPRLQQWI
+87 EADSRTQNWI
-97 IRLNDA
+97 IQLNNA
-103 EAALAKTYGKL
+103 EAALANTYGEM
-114 GEVQAAIDNDF
+114 GR
-125 IDTQTVYVK
+125 TQTAI
-134 ELSEEVK
+134 E
-141 VFDSQLGLL
+141 
-150 DKTYKDNA
+150 NM
-158 DSAEYLSQKQEILK
+158 DSALDDVSGSTGS
-172 AKIGN
+172 A
-177 QAEAV
+177 AEGV
-182 DVLEAALKKS
+182 
-192 IEIHGKSAQQTRDL
+192 T
-206 QIALNSAK
+206 
-214 GELIETRAAADDT
+214 
-227 ATAMEELNKPVEETV
+227 
-242 PEMKSLGDV
+242 SLGDV
-251 LDTIADKLGIKL
+251 LDTVADKLGIKL

-276 IPAATAAAVTGVAAV
+276 IPASTAAAAAGVAAV

-314 ALEALSSQTGVSTTD
+314 ELEALSLQTGVSTTD

-369 AKFDQLSVSIYDA
+369 AKFDQLGVSIYDA

-434 LKKYADEAENVGYIL
+434 LKKYAAEAENVGYIL

-481 YAPYMSDALNETR
+481 YAPYMSDALNQTR
-494 ELIEKVGTALVDS
+494 DLIEKVGTALVDS

-537 LGKLLQGIA
+537 LGTLLQGIA

>member
-1 MPERSI
+1 MP
-7 RTRFELEG
+7 TRQVNTDFKVTG
-15 EKQYKQA
+15 EEKLKRA
-22 ISEINSGVKVLDSEM
+22 IAEINNGTKVLNSEM
-37 RKLSATF
+37 RKLTAEYDGNNDSI
-44 EGETGSLDFLEREY
+44 EFLTQKY
-58 DILNR
+58 DILER
-63 KMLSQKDSVETLR
+63 QMLSQKDKVEALKK
-76 QAVKDAGQAYK
+76 AVADSAEAYG
-87 ESDPRLQQWI
+87 EADSRTQNWI
-97 IRLNDA
+97 IQLNNA
-103 EAALAKTYGKL
+103 EAALANTYGEM
-114 GEVQAAIDNDF
+114 GR
-125 IDTQTVYVK
+125 TQTAIENMDK
-134 ELSEEVK
+134 SLDEV
-141 VFDSQLGLL
+141 SGS
-150 DKTYKDNA
+150 TG
-158 DSAEYLSQKQEILK
+158 SA
-172 AKIGN
+172 
-177 QAEAV
+177 AEGV
-182 DVLEAALKKS
+182 
-192 IEIHGKSAQQTRDL
+192 T
-206 QIALNSAK
+206 
-214 GELIETRAAADDT
+214 
-227 ATAMEELNKPVEETV
+227 
-242 PEMKSLGDV
+242 SLGDV
-251 LDTIADKLGIKL
+251 LDTVADKLGVKL

-276 IPAATAAAVTGVAAV
+276 IPASTAAAAAGIAAV
-291 VAVVIKL
+291 VAAGIKL
-298 EKKLMDVTKE
+298 ERKLMDVTKE
-308 TAAAAK
+308 SAAAAK
-314 ALEALSSQTGVSTTD
+314 ELEALSLQSGVSAQD

-338 FIGVSSDQLAD
+338 FLDVSTDTLTD

-356 KMSDAANGNEETA
+356 KMSDAKDGNEEVITM
-369 AKFDQLSVSIYDA
+369 FDQLGVSVTDA
-382 QGNLRSSYDVFL
+382 GGNLRDSYDVFL

-409 DALAMSLINESAQQ
+409 DALAMGLINESAQK
-423 LNPLIEQGSGS
+423 LNPLIEQGSAS

-481 YAPYMSDALNETR
+481 YAPYMSDALNQTR
-494 ELIEKVGTALVDS
+494 ELIEKVGTALIDS
-507 GAVDAFGSILDSAVS
+507 GAVEAFGSILDSAVS

-537 LGKLLQGIA
+537 LGTLLQGIA

>member
-1 MPERSI
+1 MP
-7 RTRFELEG
+7 TRQVNTDFKVTG
-15 EKQYKQA
+15 EEKLKRA
-22 ISEINSGVKVLDSEM
+22 IAEINNGTKVLNSEM
-37 RKLSATF
+37 RKLTAEYDGNNDSV
-44 EGETGSLDFLEREY
+44 EFLTQKY
-58 DILNR
+58 DILER
-63 KMLSQKDSVETLR
+63 QMLSQKDKVEALK
-76 QAVKDAGQAYK
+76 QAVADSAAAYG
-87 ESDPRLQQWI
+87 EADSRTQNWI
-97 IRLNDA
+97 IQLNNA
-103 EAALAKTYGKL
+103 EAALANTYGEMGRTQSAIENMDKSL
-114 GEVQAAIDNDF
+114 DEVSDSTGSAAEGV
-125 IDTQTVYVK
+125 T
-134 ELSEEVK
+134 
-141 VFDSQLGLL
+141 
-150 DKTYKDNA
+150 
-158 DSAEYLSQKQEILK
+158 
-172 AKIGN
+172 
-177 QAEAV
+177 
-182 DVLEAALKKS
+182 
-192 IEIHGKSAQQTRDL
+192 
-206 QIALNSAK
+206 
-214 GELIETRAAADDT
+214 
-227 ATAMEELNKPVEETV
+227 
-242 PEMKSLGDV
+242 SLGDV
-251 LDTIADKLGIKL
+251 LDTVADKLGVKL

-276 IPAATAAAVTGVAAV
+276 IPASTAAAAAGIAAV
-291 VAVVIKL
+291 VAAGIKL
-298 EKKLMDVTKE
+298 ERKLMDITKE
-308 TAAAAK
+308 SAAAAK
-314 ALEALSSQTGVSTTD
+314 ELEALSLQSGVSAQD

-338 FIGVSSDQLAD
+338 FLDVSTDTLTD

-356 KMSDAANGNEETA
+356 KMSDAKDGNEDVVA
-369 AKFDQLSVSIYDA
+369 MFDQLGVSVTDA
-382 QGNLRSSYDVFL
+382 GGNLRSSYDVFL
-394 DVIDGLGEMSNQAER
+394 DVIDGLSEMSNQAER
-409 DALAMSLINESAQQ
+409 DALAMGLINESAQK

-434 LKKYADEAENVGYIL
+434 LKKYAAEAENVGYIL

-475 KQISAE
+475 KQLSAE
-481 YAPYMSDALNETR
+481 YAPYMSDALNQTR

-507 GAVDAFGSILDSAVS
+507 GAVEAFGSILDSAVS

-537 LGKLLQGIA
+537 LGTLLQGIA

-587 LYGADYKTES
+587 LYGADYKSES

-614 GNYFHNAGGND
+614 GNYYHNAGGND

>member
-1 MPERSI
+1 MP
-7 RTRFELEG
+7 TRQVNTDFKVTG
-15 EKQYKQA
+15 EEKLKRA
-22 ISEINSGVKVLDSEM
+22 IAEINNGTKVLNSEM
-37 RKLSATF
+37 RKLTAEYDGNNDSI
-44 EGETGSLDFLEREY
+44 EFLTQKY
-58 DILNR
+58 DILER
-63 KMLSQKDSVETLR
+63 QMLSQKDKVEALKK
-76 QAVKDAGQAYK
+76 AVADSAEAYG
-87 ESDPRLQQWI
+87 EADSRTQNWI
-97 IRLNDA
+97 IQLNNA
-103 EAALAKTYGKL
+103 EAALANTYGEM
-114 GEVQAAIDNDF
+114 GR
-125 IDTQTVYVK
+125 TQTAIENMDK
-134 ELSEEVK
+134 SLDEV
-141 VFDSQLGLL
+141 SGS
-150 DKTYKDNA
+150 TG
-158 DSAEYLSQKQEILK
+158 SA
-172 AKIGN
+172 
-177 QAEAV
+177 AEGV
-182 DVLEAALKKS
+182 
-192 IEIHGKSAQQTRDL
+192 T
-206 QIALNSAK
+206 
-214 GELIETRAAADDT
+214 
-227 ATAMEELNKPVEETV
+227 
-242 PEMKSLGDV
+242 SLGDV
-251 LDTIADKLGIKL
+251 LDTVADKLGVKL

-276 IPAATAAAVTGVAAV
+276 IPASTAAAAAGIAAV
-291 VAVVIKL
+291 VAAGIKL
-298 EKKLMDVTKE
+298 ERKLMDVTKE
-308 TAAAAK
+308 SAAAAK
-314 ALEALSSQTGVSTTD
+314 ELEALSLQSGVSAQD

-369 AKFDQLSVSIYDA
+369 AKFDQLGVSIYDA

-434 LKKYADEAENVGYIL
+434 LKKYAAEAENVGYIL

-494 ELIEKVGTALVDS
+494 ELIEKVGTALIDS

-537 LGKLLQGIA
+537 LGTLLQGIA

>member
-1 MPERSI
+1 MA
-7 RTRFELEG
+7 TRKVTTEFTVTG
-15 EKQYKQA
+15 EEKLRRA
-22 ISEINSGVKVLDSEM
+22 ITEINNGAKVLKSEM
-37 RKLSATF
+37 NKLTAEYDGNTDSA
-44 EGETGSLDFLEREY
+44 EFLTQKY
-58 DILNR
+58 DILER
-63 KMLSQKDSVETLR
+63 QMLTQKDKVEALK
-76 QAVKDAGQAYK
+76 QAVADSAAAYG
-87 ESDPRLQQWI
+87 EADSRTQNWI
-97 IRLNDA
+97 IQLNNA
-103 EAALAKTYGKL
+103 EAALANIYGEM
-114 GEVQAAIDNDF
+114 GR
-125 IDTQTVYVK
+125 TQTAIEDMDK
-134 ELSEEVK
+134 SLDEVS
-141 VFDSQLGLL
+141 DSTG
-150 DKTYKDNA
+150 
-158 DSAEYLSQKQEILK
+158 SA
-172 AKIGN
+172 AG
-177 QAEAV
+177 
-182 DVLEAALKKS
+182 
-192 IEIHGKSAQQTRDL
+192 GMT
-206 QIALNSAK
+206 
-214 GELIETRAAADDT
+214 
-227 ATAMEELNKPVEETV
+227 
-242 PEMKSLGDV
+242 SLGDV
-251 LDTIADKLGIKL
+251 LDTVADKLGIKL

-276 IPAATAAAVTGVAAV
+276 IPASTAAAAAGIAAV
-291 VAVVIKL
+291 VAIVIKL

-314 ALEALSSQTGVSTTD
+314 ELEALSLQTGVSTTD

-369 AKFDQLSVSIYDA
+369 AKFDQLGVSIYDA

-468 KSQEAVS
+468 KSQEAVT

-507 GAVDAFGSILDSAVS
+507 GAVDAFGSILDSAIS
-522 LLEPLGDLTADILPP
+522 LLEPLGDLVSDLLPP
-537 LGKLLQGIA
+537 LGVLLQGVA
-546 GTLAWAADTI
+546 GTIAWIADTI

>member
-1 MPERSI
+1 MSRKVNTEF
-7 RTRFELEG
+7 TVTG
-15 EKQYKQA
+15 EKELRRA
-22 ISEINSGVKVLDSEM
+22 ITEINNGAKVLKSEMNKLTAEYDGNTDSAEFLAQKYDILVRQMLTQQDKVKVL
-37 RKLSATF
+37 K
-44 EGETGSLDFLEREY
+44 
-58 DILNR
+58 
-63 KMLSQKDSVETLR
+63 
-76 QAVKDAGQAYK
+76 QAVAGAAEAYG
-87 ESDPRLQQWI
+87 EADSRTQNWI
-97 IRLNDA
+97 IELNNA
-103 EAALAKTYGKL
+103 EAALAN
-114 GEVQAAIDNDF
+114 I
-125 IDTQTVYVK
+125 
-134 ELSEEVK
+134 S
-141 VFDSQLGLL
+141 
-150 DKTYKDNA
+150 
-158 DSAEYLSQKQEILK
+158 
-172 AKIGN
+172 
-177 QAEAV
+177 
-182 DVLEAALKKS
+182 
-192 IEIHGKSAQQTRDL
+192 
-206 QIALNSAK
+206 
-214 GELIETRAAADDT
+214 GELERTDT
-227 ATAMEELNKPVEETV
+227 AIEDMNKAFDGVSGSTGTATKD
-242 PEMKSLGDV
+242 MKSLGDV
-251 LDTIADKLGIKL
+251 LDTVADKLGIKL

-276 IPAATAAAVTGVAAV
+276 IPASTAAAVTGIAAV
-291 VAVVIKL
+291 VAIVIKL
-298 EKKLMDVTKE
+298 EKKLIDVTKE

-314 ALEALSSQTGVSTTD
+314 KLEALSLQTGVSTTD

-369 AKFDQLSVSIYDA
+369 AKFDQLGVSIYDA
-382 QGNLRSSYDVFL
+382 QGNLRSAYDVFL
-394 DVIDGLGEMSNQAER
+394 DVIDGLGEMGNQAER
-409 DALAMSLINESAQQ
+409 DALAMGLINESAQK
-423 LNPLIEQGSGS
+423 LNPLIEQGSAS
-434 LKKYADEAENVGYIL
+434 LKKYANEAENVGYIL

-456 LTAVDEAQNRLL
+456 LTAVAEAQNRLL

-481 YAPYMSDALNETR
+481 YAPYMSDALNQTR
-494 ELIEKVGTALVDS
+494 ELIEKVGKALVDS
-507 GAVDAFGSILDSAVS
+507 GAVEAFGSILDSAVS

-537 LGKLLQGIA
+537 LGTLLKGVA
-546 GTLAWAADTI
+546 GTIAWIADTI

-571 TALGLNP
+571 TALGFNP
-578 NKASNIQKA
+578 NKASNIQKT

-602 GNYYDPTTGQWT
+602 GNYYDPTTGQFS

>member
-1 MPERSI
+1 MERTQTAI
-7 RTRFELEG
+7 EG
-15 EKQYKQA
+15 MDGA
-22 ISEINSGVKVLDSEM
+22 LDDVSGS
-37 RKLSATF
+37 
-44 EGETGSLDFLEREY
+44 TGS
-58 DILNR
+58 
-63 KMLSQKDSVETLR
+63 
-76 QAVKDAGQAYK
+76 A
-87 ESDPRLQQWI
+87 
-97 IRLNDA
+97 A
-103 EAALAKTYGKL
+103 EGMT
-114 GEVQAAIDNDF
+114 
-125 IDTQTVYVK
+125 
-134 ELSEEVK
+134 
-141 VFDSQLGLL
+141 
-150 DKTYKDNA
+150 
-158 DSAEYLSQKQEILK
+158 
-172 AKIGN
+172 
-177 QAEAV
+177 
-182 DVLEAALKKS
+182 
-192 IEIHGKSAQQTRDL
+192 
-206 QIALNSAK
+206 
-214 GELIETRAAADDT
+214 
-227 ATAMEELNKPVEETV
+227 
-242 PEMKSLGDV
+242 SLGDV
-251 LDTIADKLGIKL
+251 LDTVADKLGIKL

-276 IPAATAAAVTGVAAV
+276 IPASTAAAAAGVAAV

-314 ALEALSSQTGVSTTD
+314 ALEALSLQTSVSTTD

-356 KMSDAANGNEETA
+356 KMSDAANGTEETA
-369 AKFDQLSVSIYDA
+369 AKFDQLGVSIYDA

-434 LKKYADEAENVGYIL
+434 LKKYAAEAENVGYIL

-494 ELIEKVGTALVDS
+494 ELIEKVGTALIDS
-507 GAVDAFGSILDSAVS
+507 GAVEAFGSILDSAVS

-537 LGKLLQGIA
+537 LGTLLQGIA

>member
-1 MPERSI
+1 MA
-7 RTRFELEG
+7 TRKVNTEFTVTG
-15 EKQYKQA
+15 EEKLRRA
-22 ISEINSGVKVLDSEM
+22 ITEINNGAKVLKSEM
-37 RKLSATF
+37 NKLAAEYDGNTDSA
-44 EGETGSLDFLEREY
+44 EFLTQKY
-58 DILNR
+58 DILER
-63 KMLSQKDSVETLR
+63 QMLTQKDKVEALK
-76 QAVKDAGQAYK
+76 QAVADSAEAYG
-87 ESDPRLQQWI
+87 EADSRTQNWI
-97 IRLNDA
+97 IQLNNA
-103 EAALAKTYGKL
+103 EAALANIYGEM
-114 GEVQAAIDNDF
+114 GR
-125 IDTQTVYVK
+125 TQTAIENMDK
-134 ELSEEVK
+134 SLDEIS
-141 VFDSQLGLL
+141 DSTG
-150 DKTYKDNA
+150 
-158 DSAEYLSQKQEILK
+158 SA
-172 AKIGN
+172 
-177 QAEAV
+177 AEGV
-182 DVLEAALKKS
+182 
-192 IEIHGKSAQQTRDL
+192 T
-206 QIALNSAK
+206 
-214 GELIETRAAADDT
+214 
-227 ATAMEELNKPVEETV
+227 
-242 PEMKSLGDV
+242 SLGDV
-251 LDTIADKLGIKL
+251 LDTVADKLGVKL

-276 IPAATAAAVTGVAAV
+276 IPASTAAAAAGIAAV
-291 VAVVIKL
+291 VAIVIKL

-314 ALEALSSQTGVSTTD
+314 ELEALSLQSGVSAQD

-338 FIGVSSDQLAD
+338 FLDVSTDTLTD

-356 KMSDAANGNEETA
+356 KMSDAKDGNEDVIA
-369 AKFDQLSVSIYDA
+369 MFDQLGVSVTDA
-382 QGNLRSSYDVFL
+382 GGNLRDSYDVFL

-409 DALAMSLINESAQQ
+409 DALAMGLINESAQK
-423 LNPLIEQGSGS
+423 LNPLIEQGSAS
-434 LKKYADEAENVGYIL
+434 LKKYAAEAENVGYIL

-537 LGKLLQGIA
+537 LGTLLQGIA

-625 NFPGGRTRVGENGPE
+625 NFPGGRTRIGENGPE

>member
-1 MPERSI
+1 MA
-7 RTRFELEG
+7 TRKVNTEFTVTG
-15 EKQYKQA
+15 EEKLRRA
-22 ISEINSGVKVLDSEM
+22 ITEINNGAKVLKSEM
-37 RKLSATF
+37 NKLTAEYDGNTDSA
-44 EGETGSLDFLEREY
+44 EFLTQKY
-58 DILNR
+58 DILER
-63 KMLSQKDSVETLR
+63 QMLTQKDKVEALK
-76 QAVKDAGQAYK
+76 QAVADSAAAYG
-87 ESDPRLQQWI
+87 EADSRTQNWI
-97 IRLNDA
+97 IQLNNA
-103 EAALAKTYGKL
+103 EAALANIYGEM
-114 GEVQAAIDNDF
+114 GR
-125 IDTQTVYVK
+125 TQTAI
-134 ELSEEVK
+134 ENM
-141 VFDSQLGLL
+141 DGAL
-150 DKTYKDNA
+150 DDVSGSTG
-158 DSAEYLSQKQEILK
+158 SA
-172 AKIGN
+172 
-177 QAEAV
+177 AEGV
-182 DVLEAALKKS
+182 
-192 IEIHGKSAQQTRDL
+192 T
-206 QIALNSAK
+206 
-214 GELIETRAAADDT
+214 
-227 ATAMEELNKPVEETV
+227 
-242 PEMKSLGDV
+242 SLGAV
-251 LDTIADKLGIKL
+251 LDTVADKHGVKL

-314 ALEALSSQTGVSTTD
+314 ALEELSSQTGVSTTD

-356 KMSDAANGNEETA
+356 KMSDVANGNEETA
-369 AKFDQLSVSIYDA
+369 AKFDQLGVSIYDA

-434 LKKYADEAENVGYIL
+434 LKKYAAEAENVGYIL

-522 LLEPLGDLTADILPP
+522 LLEPLGDLVSDLLPP
-537 LGKLLQGIA
+537 LGVLLQGVA
-546 GTLAWAADTI
+546 GTIAWIADTI

-578 NKASNIQKA
+578 NKALNFQKA

-625 NFPGGRTRVGENGPE
+625 NCPGGRTRVGENGPE

>member
-1 MPERSI
+1 MAKRKIE
-7 RTRFELEG
+7 TELTLTG
-15 EKQYKQA
+15 EEKLKRA
-22 ISEINSGVKVLDSEM
+22 IAEINNGTKVLNSEM
-37 RKLSATF
+37 RKLTAEYDGNNDSV
-44 EGETGSLDFLEREY
+44 EFLTQKY
-58 DILNR
+58 DILER
-63 KMLSQKDSVETLR
+63 QMLSQKDKVEALKK
-76 QAVKDAGQAYK
+76 AVADSAAAYG
-87 ESDPRLQQWI
+87 EADSRTQNWI
-97 IRLNDA
+97 IQLNNA
-103 EAALAKTYGKL
+103 EAALANTYGEM
-114 GEVQAAIDNDF
+114 GR
-125 IDTQTVYVK
+125 TQTAI
-134 ELSEEVK
+134 ENM
-141 VFDSQLGLL
+141 DGAL
-150 DKTYKDNA
+150 DDVSGSTG
-158 DSAEYLSQKQEILK
+158 SA
-172 AKIGN
+172 
-177 QAEAV
+177 AEGV
-182 DVLEAALKKS
+182 
-192 IEIHGKSAQQTRDL
+192 T
-206 QIALNSAK
+206 
-214 GELIETRAAADDT
+214 
-227 ATAMEELNKPVEETV
+227 
-242 PEMKSLGDV
+242 SLGDV
-251 LDTIADKLGIKL
+251 LDTVADKLGVKL

-276 IPAATAAAVTGVAAV
+276 IPASTAAAAAGIAAV
-291 VAVVIKL
+291 VAIVIKL
-298 EKKLMDVTKE
+298 EKKLIDVTRE

-314 ALEALSSQTGVSTTD
+314 ELQALSSQTGVSTTD

-356 KMSDAANGNEETA
+356 KMADAANGNEETA
-369 AKFDQLSVSIYDA
+369 AKFDQLGVSIYDA
-382 QGNLRSSYDVFL
+382 QGNLRNSYDVFL

-434 LKKYADEAENVGYIL
+434 LKKYAAEAENVGYIL
-449 SNDQLKA
+449 SNEQLKA
-456 LTAVDEAQNRLL
+456 LTDVDEAQNRLL

-522 LLEPLGDLTADILPP
+522 LLEPLGDLVSDLLPP
-537 LGKLLQGIA
+537 LGVLLQGVA
-546 GTLAWAADTI
+546 GTIAWIADTI

>member
-1 MPERSI
+1 MA
-7 RTRFELEG
+7 TRKVNTEFTVTG
-15 EKQYKQA
+15 EEKLRRA
-22 ISEINSGVKVLDSEM
+22 ITEINNGAKVLKSEM
-37 RKLSATF
+37 NKLTAEYDGNTDSA
-44 EGETGSLDFLEREY
+44 EFLTQKY
-58 DILNR
+58 DILER
-63 KMLSQKDSVETLR
+63 QMLTQKDKVEALK
-76 QAVKDAGQAYK
+76 QAVADSAEAYG
-87 ESDPRLQQWI
+87 EADSRTQNWI
-97 IRLNDA
+97 IQLNNA
-103 EAALAKTYGKL
+103 EAALANTYGEM
-114 GEVQAAIDNDF
+114 GR
-125 IDTQTVYVK
+125 TQTAI
-134 ELSEEVK
+134 E
-141 VFDSQLGLL
+141 DMDGAL
-150 DKTYKDNA
+150 DNVSGST
-158 DSAEYLSQKQEILK
+158 
-172 AKIGN
+172 
-177 QAEAV
+177 
-182 DVLEAALKKS
+182 
-192 IEIHGKSAQQTRDL
+192 
-206 QIALNSAK
+206 
-214 GELIETRAAADDT
+214 ETASGG
-227 ATAMEELNKPVEETV
+227 ME
-242 PEMKSLGDV
+242 SLGDV
-251 LDTIADKLGIKL
+251 LDTVADKLGIKL

-276 IPAATAAAVTGVAAV
+276 IPASTAAAAAGIAAV
-291 VAVVIKL
+291 VAIVIKL

-314 ALEALSSQTGVSTTD
+314 ELEALSLQTGVSTTD

-369 AKFDQLSVSIYDA
+369 AKFDQLGVSIYDA

-434 LKKYADEAENVGYIL
+434 LKKYAAEAENVGYIL

-456 LTAVDEAQNRLL
+456 LTAVDDAQNRLL

-481 YAPYMSDALNETR
+481 YAPYMSDALNQTR

-522 LLEPLGDLTADILPP
+522 LLDPLGDLTADILPP
-537 LGKLLQGIA
+537 LGTLLQGIA

>member
-1 MPERSI
+1 MA
-7 RTRFELEG
+7 TRKVNTEFTVTG
-15 EKQYKQA
+15 EEKLRRA
-22 ISEINSGVKVLDSEM
+22 ITEINNGAKVLKSEM
-37 RKLSATF
+37 NKLTAEYDGNTDSA
-44 EGETGSLDFLEREY
+44 DFLTQKY
-58 DILNR
+58 DILER
-63 KMLSQKDSVETLR
+63 QMLTQKDKVEALK
-76 QAVKDAGQAYK
+76 QAVADSAEAYG
-87 ESDPRLQQWI
+87 EADSRTQNWI
-97 IRLNDA
+97 IQLNNA
-103 EAALAKTYGKL
+103 EAALANTYGEM
-114 GEVQAAIDNDF
+114 GR
-125 IDTQTVYVK
+125 TQTAI
-134 ELSEEVK
+134 ENM
-141 VFDSQLGLL
+141 DGAL
-150 DKTYKDNA
+150 DDVSGSTG
-158 DSAEYLSQKQEILK
+158 SA
-172 AKIGN
+172 
-177 QAEAV
+177 AEGV
-182 DVLEAALKKS
+182 
-192 IEIHGKSAQQTRDL
+192 T
-206 QIALNSAK
+206 
-214 GELIETRAAADDT
+214 
-227 ATAMEELNKPVEETV
+227 
-242 PEMKSLGDV
+242 SLGDV
-251 LDTIADKLGIKL
+251 LDTVADKLGVKL

-276 IPAATAAAVTGVAAV
+276 IPASTAAAAAGIAAV
-291 VAVVIKL
+291 VAAGIKL
-298 EKKLMDVTKE
+298 ERKLMDVTKE
-308 TAAAAK
+308 SAAAAK
-314 ALEALSSQTGVSTTD
+314 ELEALSLQSGASAQD

-338 FIGVSSDQLAD
+338 FLDVSTDTLTD

-356 KMSDAANGNEETA
+356 KMSDAKDGNEEVIA
-369 AKFDQLSVSIYDA
+369 MFDQLGVSVTDA
-382 QGNLRSSYDVFL
+382 GGNLRDSYDVFL
-394 DVIDGLGEMSNQAER
+394 DVIDGLGEMGNQAER
-409 DALAMSLINESAQQ
+409 DALAMGLINESAQK
-423 LNPLIEQGSGS
+423 LNPLIEQGSAS

-494 ELIEKVGTALVDS
+494 ELIEKVGTALIDS

-537 LGKLLQGIA
+537 LGTLLQGIA

>member
-1 MPERSI
+1 MP
-7 RTRFELEG
+7 TRQVNTDFKVTG
-15 EKQYKQA
+15 EEKLKRA
-22 ISEINSGVKVLDSEM
+22 IAEINNGTKVLNSEM
-37 RKLSATF
+37 RKLTAEYDGNNDSV
-44 EGETGSLDFLEREY
+44 EFLTQKY
-58 DILNR
+58 DILER
-63 KMLSQKDSVETLR
+63 QMLSQKDKVEALKK
-76 QAVKDAGQAYK
+76 AVADSAAAYG
-87 ESDPRLQQWI
+87 EADSRTQNWI
-97 IRLNDA
+97 IQLNNA
-103 EAALAKTYGKL
+103 EAALANTYGEM
-114 GEVQAAIDNDF
+114 GR
-125 IDTQTVYVK
+125 TQTAIENMDK
-134 ELSEEVK
+134 SLDEVS
-141 VFDSQLGLL
+141 DSTG
-150 DKTYKDNA
+150 
-158 DSAEYLSQKQEILK
+158 SA
-172 AKIGN
+172 
-177 QAEAV
+177 AEGV
-182 DVLEAALKKS
+182 
-192 IEIHGKSAQQTRDL
+192 T
-206 QIALNSAK
+206 
-214 GELIETRAAADDT
+214 
-227 ATAMEELNKPVEETV
+227 
-242 PEMKSLGDV
+242 SLGDV
-251 LDTIADKLGIKL
+251 LDTVADKLGVKL

-276 IPAATAAAVTGVAAV
+276 IPASTAAAAAGIAAV
-291 VAVVIKL
+291 VAAGIKL
-298 EKKLMDVTKE
+298 ERKLMDVTKE
-308 TAAAAK
+308 SAEAAK
-314 ALEALSSQTGVSTTD
+314 ELEALSLQSSVSAQD

-338 FIGVSSDQLAD
+338 FLDVSTDTLTD

-356 KMSDAANGNEETA
+356 KMSDAKDGNEEVIA
-369 AKFDQLSVSIYDA
+369 MFDQLGVSVTDA
-382 QGNLRSSYDVFL
+382 GGNLRDSYDVFL

-409 DALAMSLINESAQQ
+409 DALAMGLINESAQK

-434 LKKYADEAENVGYIL
+434 LKKYAAEAENVGYIL

-481 YAPYMSDALNETR
+481 YAPYMSDALNQTR

-537 LGKLLQGIA
+537 LGTLLQGIA

>member
-1 MPERSI
+1 MSRKVNTEF
-7 RTRFELEG
+7 TVTG
-15 EKQYKQA
+15 EKELRRA
-22 ISEINSGVKVLDSEM
+22 ITEINNGAKVLKSEMNKLTAEYDGNTDSAEFLTQKYDILERQMLTQKDKVKVL
-37 RKLSATF
+37 K
-44 EGETGSLDFLEREY
+44 
-58 DILNR
+58 
-63 KMLSQKDSVETLR
+63 
-76 QAVKDAGQAYK
+76 QAVAGAAEAYG
-87 ESDPRLQQWI
+87 EADSRTQNWI
-97 IRLNDA
+97 IQLNNA
-103 EAALAKTYGKL
+103 EAALANTYGEMGRTL
-114 GEVQAAIDNDF
+114 TAIEDMD
-125 IDTQTVYVK
+125 K
-134 ELSEEVK
+134 A
-141 VFDSQLGLL
+141 FDGVSGS
-150 DKTYKDNA
+150 T
-158 DSAEYLSQKQEILK
+158 
-172 AKIGN
+172 G
-177 QAEAV
+177 
-182 DVLEAALKKS
+182 
-192 IEIHGKSAQQTRDL
+192 
-206 QIALNSAK
+206 
-214 GELIETRAAADDT
+214 T
-227 ATAMEELNKPVEETV
+227 ATED
-242 PEMKSLGDV
+242 MKSLGDV
-251 LDTIADKLGIKL
+251 LDTVADKLGIKL
-263 PDGISKFTGGLGK
+263 PDGISKFTGKLGK
-276 IPAATAAAVTGVAAV
+276 IPVSTAAAVTGIAAV
-291 VAVVIKL
+291 VAIVIKL
-298 EKKLMDVTKE
+298 EKKLIDVTKE

-314 ALEALSSQTGVSTTD
+314 ELEALSLQTGVSTTD

-369 AKFDQLSVSIYDA
+369 AKFDQLGVSIYDA
-382 QGNLRSSYDVFL
+382 QGNLRSAYDVFL
-394 DVIDGLGEMSNQAER
+394 DVIDGLGEMGNQAER
-409 DALAMSLINESAQQ
+409 DALAMGLINESAQK

-434 LKKYADEAENVGYIL
+434 LKKYAAEAENVGYIL

-481 YAPYMSDALNETR
+481 YAPYMSDALNQTR
-494 ELIEKVGTALVDS
+494 ELIEKVGKALVDS
-507 GAVDAFGSILDSAVS
+507 GAVEAFGSILDSAVS

-537 LGKLLQGIA
+537 LGTLLKGVA
-546 GTLAWAADTI
+546 GTIAWIADTI

-571 TALGLNP
+571 TALGFNP
-578 NKASNIQKA
+578 NKASNIQKT

-597 YYDST
+597 YYDSP

>member
-1 MPERSI
+1 MP
-7 RTRFELEG
+7 TRQVNTDFKVTG
-15 EKQYKQA
+15 EEKLKRA
-22 ISEINSGVKVLDSEM
+22 IAEINNGTKVLNSEM
-37 RKLSATF
+37 RKLTAEYDGNNDSV
-44 EGETGSLDFLEREY
+44 EFLTQKY
-58 DILNR
+58 DILER
-63 KMLSQKDSVETLR
+63 QMLTQKDKVEALK
-76 QAVKDAGQAYK
+76 QAVADSAEAYG
-87 ESDPRLQQWI
+87 EADSRTQNWI
-97 IRLNDA
+97 IQLNNA
-103 EAALAKTYGKL
+103 EAALANTYGEM
-114 GEVQAAIDNDF
+114 GR
-125 IDTQTVYVK
+125 TQTAIENMDK
-134 ELSEEVK
+134 SLDEVS
-141 VFDSQLGLL
+141 DSTG
-150 DKTYKDNA
+150 
-158 DSAEYLSQKQEILK
+158 SA
-172 AKIGN
+172 
-177 QAEAV
+177 AEGV
-182 DVLEAALKKS
+182 
-192 IEIHGKSAQQTRDL
+192 T
-206 QIALNSAK
+206 
-214 GELIETRAAADDT
+214 
-227 ATAMEELNKPVEETV
+227 
-242 PEMKSLGDV
+242 SLGDV
-251 LDTIADKLGIKL
+251 LDTVADKLGVKL
-263 PDGISKFTGGLGK
+263 PDGLSKFTGGLGK
-276 IPAATAAAVTGVAAV
+276 IPASTAAAAAGIAAV
-291 VAVVIKL
+291 VAAGIKL
-298 EKKLMDVTKE
+298 ERKLMDVTKE

-314 ALEALSSQTGVSTTD
+314 ELEALSLQTSVSTTD

-369 AKFDQLSVSIYDA
+369 AKFDQLGVSIYDA

-434 LKKYADEAENVGYIL
+434 LKKYAAEAENVGYIL

-481 YAPYMSDALNETR
+481 YAPYMSDALNQTR
-494 ELIEKVGTALVDS
+494 DLIEKVGTALVDS

-537 LGKLLQGIA
+537 LGTLLQGIA